1 MTTETTV
8 EEIKRGLTEDAK
20 RWPTGVDR
28 FRTVGGI
35 SVYPSEV
42 PDGEAVIDPE
52 TGRVT
57 IPNGASP
64 NRRPLKNW
72 SDVRRWAVEALTFAL
87 PRLRSNQPA
96 IRAVATEWAAAVLT
110 DLPLWA
116 SRFGVAVDLP
126 SEVEPV
132 RLAGLIELLSR
143 PSNAPEHVTV
153 PDVVKWLNGWKYDGS
168 KGRTLVAK
176 QSATW
181 GDPVETKVVQ
191 GGGLQP
197 QWLYSRAYPVLCRQF
212 PGAPFP
218 QP

>member
-1 MTTETTV
+1 MTAI
-8 EEIKRGLTEDAK
+8 EEINRGLTEDRE

-35 SVYPSEV
+35 PVYPSEE

-72 SDVRRWAVEALTFAL
+72 SEVRRWAVEALTFAL

-143 PSNAPEHVTV
+143 PSGAPEHVTV
-153 PDVVKWLNGWKYDGS
+153 PDVVKWLKAWKYMGA
-168 KGRTLVAK
+168 KGTTKVTGLSAQWGQPVA
-176 QSATW
+176 
-181 GDPVETKVVQ
+181 TKVVQ
-191 GGGLQP
+191 GGKQQP